1 MEVDEEVCHGTEV
14 PHTQVWQTAR
24 RGRIGRMRQHRGEH
38 ASTELTSAVSPA
50 ATTIAE
56 RPPTT
61 DAIAADL
68 TTGAQAPL
76 ADAAVTAPAAVPAV
90 AEPTRGIT
98 VGGMGSEYGPPS
110 HSVVDIGVSARR
122 PTVNEATQQ
131 ASAAGA
137 ALIEALRAAG
147 IPAEGIQTSQ
157 FGINPTYDQ
166 YDYNQISGYE
176 TSIGYR
182 VTVPD
187 VAELGAIL
195 GRAVESGGDS
205 VRAWSISFTGEPA
218 DHMAAARAEAWEDVR
233 GRAAATAAEIGE
245 PLGEVL
251 DVHEKVLVTSP
262 QGMMQGGEGD
272 SASFDIPI
280 SPGVVG
286 VIVLLTVTYAI
297 GT

>member
-1 MEVDEEVCHGTEV
+1 LAGLITVAVLAGCAS
-14 PHTQVWQTAR
+14 TA
-24 RGRIGRMRQHRGEH
+24 GEH
-38 ASTELTSAVSPA
+38 ATTELPSAANPA
-50 ATTIAE
+50 ATTIPE
-56 RPPTT
+56 RSLTT

-68 TTGAQAPL
+68 AV
-76 ADAAVTAPAAVPAV
+76 DARGTSDDSPAAAPAAAPIEPTV
-90 AEPTRGIT
+90 AEPTRSIT

-122 PTVNEATQQ
+122 PTVNEATQE

-137 ALIEALRAAG
+137 ALIAALRAAG

-166 YDYNQISGYE
+166 YDYARIVGYE
-176 TSIGYR
+176 TQIGYR

-187 VAELGAIL
+187 VGELGAVL

-205 VRAWSISFTGEPA
+205 VRAWSISFAGEPA
-218 DHMAAARAEAWEDVR
+218 DHMATARAEAWEDVR
-233 GRAAATAAEIGE
+233 GRAAATAGEIGE

>member
-1 MEVDEEVCHGTEV
+1 MARQFLTHRLGGLITVAVLAGCAS
-14 PHTQVWQTAR
+14 TA
-24 RGRIGRMRQHRGEH
+24 GEH
-38 ASTELTSAVSPA
+38 ATTEPPSAATPA
-50 ATTIAE
+50 ATTIPE

-68 TTGAQAPL
+68 A
-76 ADAAVTAPAAVPAV
+76 ADANGSPAGSSVAATASAPTEPAA
-90 AEPTRGIT
+90 AEPTRSIT
-98 VGGMGSEYGPPS
+98 VGGMGAEYGPPS
-110 HSVVDIGVSARR
+110 RTVVDIGVSARR
-122 PTVNEATQQ
+122 PTVTEATQQ

-137 ALIEALRAAG
+137 ALIAALQAGG

-166 YDYNQISGYE
+166 YDYARVVGYE
-176 TSIGYR
+176 TQIGYR

-187 VAELGAIL
+187 VGELGAVL

-205 VRAWSISFTGEPA
+205 VRAWSISFAGEPA

-233 GRAAATAAEIGE
+233 GRAAATAGEIGE
-245 PLGEVL
+245 PLGDVL

-297 GT
+297 DT